1 MIAWHKDKGLTVSRL
16 KRYDHTFVL
25 QSENASYE
33 SINVQQQTEMEDR
46 SQSAL
51 VDWKSAVKS
60 EGHEVELDR
69 YARQKVITKGALRRK
84 TLTVVSVLPAK

>member
-1 MIAWHKDKGLTVSRL
+1 
-16 KRYDHTFVL
+16 
-25 QSENASYE
+25 
-33 SINVQQQTEMEDR
+33 MEDR

>member
-1 MIAWHKDKGLTVSRL
+1 
-16 KRYDHTFVL
+16 
-25 QSENASYE
+25 
-33 SINVQQQTEMEDR
+33 MEDR

-69 YARQKVITKGALRRK
+69 YARQKVIIKGTLRRK